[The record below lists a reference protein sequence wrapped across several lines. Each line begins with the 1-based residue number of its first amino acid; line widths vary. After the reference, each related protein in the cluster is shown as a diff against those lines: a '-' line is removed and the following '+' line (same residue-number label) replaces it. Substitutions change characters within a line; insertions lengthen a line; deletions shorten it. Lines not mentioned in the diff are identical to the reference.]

1 LEKKNEKLS
10 LLQEKIDNEFLK
22 KCTFAPNTNNKVKIR
37 RNFDEFYND
46 QKEYQKRI
54 DKKKKEVFK

>member
-1 LEKKNEKLS
+1 LKKKEQKLL
-10 LLQEKIDNEFLK
+10 LLQEKIDNEYIK
-22 KCTFAPNTNNKVKIR
+22 KCTFAPNTNNKVKNR

-54 DKKKKEVFK
+54 DQKKKEVNK